1 MNRSNLGASTNFI
14 QIILDILVG
23 SSVFFLSTF
32 FVNNFFYNREMIR
45 CVVIFVVFMFIYILI
60 NKDSQIYNITSFFYF
75 DRVAKYITKSF
86 FLATMVV
93 TALIYYVD
101 DSHKNRLVFSKF
113 ILLAYIS
120 FLLEALIFRAVSKK
134 KNKDAHPRTVYIGD
148 VSLYKKFEYY
158 LKKTN
163 VGINFLGYIKVS
175 KVERKRNNNELFLGN
190 IEDLEFIIREN
201 SVDQVYF
208 FVNSNDKN
216 DMQEY
221 VDLCVE
227 MGVTVRMVMDTH
239 MDNSV
244 KSYVSCIGTYPVVT
258 FHTISL
264 NNAEKFFKRLI
275 DIIGAV
281 IGIIIFM
288 PIMLISAIAI
298 KLTSKGP
305 VIFKQKRVGM
315 NGRVFVMYKFRTMC
329 NDAEKMKNDL
339 MKENEI
345 NDNCLFKIKNDP
357 RVNTR
362 VGRFLRRTS
371 IDEIP
376 QFFNVL
382 LGNMSLVGTR
392 PPTLDEV
399 ENYKRSY
406 WRRISIKPGITGM
419 WQVNG
424 RSTVK
429 DFEQVLDLDTRYIDE
444 WNVWL
449 DLELIFKTICVIFRK
464 DNAY

>member
-14 QIILDILVG
+14 QILLDILVG
-23 SSVFFLSTF
+23 SSAFFLSTF
-32 FVNNFFYNREMIR
+32 FVNDVFYNREMMR
-45 CVVIFVVFMFIYILI
+45 CVVIFIVFMFIYILV

-75 DRVAKYITKSF
+75 DRVVKYITKSF
-86 FLATMVV
+86 FLATVVV
-93 TALIYYVD
+93 TALLFYVD
-101 DSHKNRLVFSKF
+101 DSKSNKIIFSKF
-113 ILLAYIS
+113 IILAYIS
-120 FLLEALIFRAVSKK
+120 FVLEAMIFRAISIK
-134 KNKDAHPRTVYIGD
+134 KNKKSYPRTVFIGD
-148 VSLYKKFEYY
+148 VSLYNKFEYY

-163 VGINFLGYIKVS
+163 VGINFLGYIKTN
-175 KVERKRNNNELFLGN
+175 KVERKRNNNNFLGN
-190 IEDLEFIIREN
+190 IENLELIIREN
-201 SVDQVYF
+201 NIDQVYF
-208 FVNSNDKN
+208 FNEKDASFDYEK
-216 DMQEY
+216 Y
-221 VDLCVE
+221 VDLCIE
-227 MGVTVRMVMDTH
+227 MGVTVRMVMD
-239 MDNSV
+239 MNKDNNT

-264 NNAEKFFKRLI
+264 NNAEKFLKRLI
-275 DIIGAV
+275 DVLGAIV
-281 IGIIIFM
+281 GIIIFL
-288 PIMLISAIAI
+288 PIMFISAIAI
-298 KLTSKGP
+298 KLSSKGP
-305 VIFKQKRVGM
+305 VIFKQRRVGM
-315 NGRVFVMYKFRTMC
+315 NGRVFIMYKFRTMC
-329 NDAEKMKNDL
+329 NDAENMKKSL
-339 MKENEI
+339 MKENEV

-362 VGRFLRRTS
+362 IGRFLRRTS

-399 ENYKRSY
+399 ANYKRSY

-424 RSTVK
+424 RSMVK
-429 DFEQVLDLDTRYIDE
+429 DFEEVLDLDTRYIDE

-449 DLELIFKTICVIFRK
+449 DLGLIFKTVCVIFKK